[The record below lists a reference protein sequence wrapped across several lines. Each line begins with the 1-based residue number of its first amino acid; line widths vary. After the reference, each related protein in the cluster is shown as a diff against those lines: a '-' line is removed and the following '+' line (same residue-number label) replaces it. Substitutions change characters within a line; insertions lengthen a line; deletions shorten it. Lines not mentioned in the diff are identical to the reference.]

1 MWIPR
6 LLTIIFTAIALLIAL
21 LLLWAAFR
29 HRNPPLAEQSA
40 MPEDL
45 KEFGP
50 AATNRWLR
58 GLRVAL
64 ILLLATVFGFH
75 AYWVFQADSKDSA
88 FAKAKRSDAR
98 NLRLA
103 EAGLKGWVFDRSGK
117 LDTAL
122 IRYRNDA
129 GVISRDYPLG
139 AAGVHLTGYSDYI
152 FGAGGLEYAYRDWLT
167 EPVSNYNKMS
177 SPTPVGQDLKVTI
190 DSAMQRETYGLLQ
203 ASGKRAAAVV
213 LLLPNNE
220 VLSMATAPS
229 FEPRSIND
237 ASVWQKMSDQAE
249 NAPLISPLVNRAL
262 GTLVTGGAASYYA
275 PGSTFKTFI
284 AAVAIDSGVTEERF
298 TCTAEGFTPPSSGRP
313 IRDFGGEVHGTLGL
327 ADAFKVSCNQ
337 YFAQLGLKLG
347 KDRLASYARR
357 MMMQTSPE
365 EGIPRMTGLWQIL
378 HGKQDR
384 FDYVFAPPVTK
395 MNLSAKA
402 TPYDVALQSFGQGYD
417 DLTVMGMA
425 LIASAV
431 AGADGAFVAPTFEV
445 GAPRKVVS
453 QFVTAQTAAQVRG
466 LMRMVVESGTASG
479 AFAGLRGRIT
489 AGGKTGT
496 ADRVVPVYDNQ
507 GNRVLDYVEKNG
519 EKHYKTEGLTDSWFV
534 GFAPADNP
542 QIVYAVVVE
551 NGGQGAKAAAP
562 IAVKLIEKA
571 AQLGYVSGGG
581 APPPA
586 AGRPSTAPRRQPAAP
601 TSH

>member
-6 LLTIIFTAIALLIAL
+6 LLTIIFIALVLLIAL
-21 LLLWAAFR
+21 LLMLAAWR
-29 HRNPPLAEQSA
+29 HRSPPISDLGA
-40 MPEDL
+40 MPEDIR
-45 KEFGP
+45 EFGP
-50 AATNRWLR
+50 AATNRWL
-58 GLRVAL
+58 VAL
-64 ILLLATVFGFH
+64 RYVLLLLLATVFGFH
-75 AYWVFQADSKDSA
+75 AYWVFKADAKDSV
-88 FAKAKRSDAR
+88 FAKAKRNDAR

-117 LDTAL
+117 LENAL

-129 GVISRDYPLG
+129 GIITRDYPLG
-139 AAGVHLTGYSDYI
+139 AAAVHLTGYSDFI
-152 FGAGGLEYAYRDWLT
+152 FGAGGMEYAYRDWLT
-167 EPVSNYNKMS
+167 EPASTYNKMS

-190 DSAMQRETYGLLQ
+190 DAALQRETYGLLQ
-203 ASGKRAAAVV
+203 ATGKRAAAIV

-220 VLSMATAPS
+220 VLSMASAPS

-237 ASVWQKMSDQAE
+237 ASTWQRMSDQAE

-284 AAVAIDSGVTEERF
+284 AAVAIDSGVTQEQF
-298 TCTAEGFTPPSSGRP
+298 TCTAEGFTPPGSGRA
-313 IRDFGGEVHGTLGL
+313 IRDFEGEVHGTLGL

-347 KDRLASYARR
+347 KERLASYARR
-357 MMMQTSPE
+357 MMMQIAPD
-365 EGIPRMTGLWQIL
+365 EGIPRMDKIWEIL
-378 HGKQDR
+378 HGRQDR
-384 FDYVFAPPVTK
+384 FDYVFAPPMTK

-402 TPYDVALQSFGQGYD
+402 TAYDVALQSFGQGYD

-431 AGADGAFVAPTFEV
+431 AGADGNFVAPTFEP
-445 GAPRKVVS
+445 GAPRKVLS
-453 QFVTAQTAAQVRG
+453 QFVTPQTAAQVRA
-466 LMRMVVESGTASG
+466 LMRQVVEGGTASG
-479 AFAGLRGRIT
+479 AFAALRGRIT

-507 GNRVLDYVEKNG
+507 GKRVLDYVEKDG
-519 EKHYKTEGLTDSWFV
+519 DKHYKTEGLTDSWFV

-562 IAVKLIEKA
+562 IAVKLIDKA
-571 AQLGYVSGGG
+571 AQLGYVTAGT
-581 APPPA
+581 APAPPA
-586 AGRPSTAPRRQPAAP
+586 ATRPVQR